1 MIVKILSKT
10 ATFNAVRYNTN
21 KMDRHAG
28 ELMRIKNF
36 GILGSAYNLTPEEVK
51 NYLKAFSASNKRVK
65 SPQFHA
71 TISCKGREY
80 DKEQLSHIA
89 EKWLAKMGY
98 GENPYIVVFHS
109 DTDNNHVHIVS
120 TRVGKDGRKIDDR
133 FDHPRAIRHLDDI
146 LKQDIHLKQDTAIK
160 NIESY
165 SFSTLAQFK
174 MLFEKANFSIKEKDG
189 VLNVYK
195 SGEQIK
201 TYSPDELGKIMAS
214 YTKDAKRLVQLRQI
228 IAKYK
233 AKTDSSLVCIY
244 QKLPGNRDGKL
255 TGYQSDLTNLLHEK
269 FGLEFIF
276 HFKGKNTPYGYTV
289 IDHKMKSVFKGSEL
303 MKLNQLINQN
313 VKPVKS
319 SKKDEMVKL
328 LRHYNIEIP
337 EHIRLLSR
345 FYRIPAYKIP
355 NDTRDL
361 NMDIKNHYKKMLDY
375 YLKHRPLSDVAQ
387 LNIVPLKE
395 SGKWYLLDTGSLHI
409 LSADEIIPEK
419 YVSELD
425 EGRMPV
431 REFDRFEHNNG
442 LNLNVF
448 TNDEDDERIHGRK
461 RRKKKRDNP

>member
-21 KMDRHAG
+21 KMDRQAG

-36 GILGSAYNLTPEEVK
+36 GILGNAYNLTPEEVK

-80 DKEQLSHIA
+80 DKEQLADIA

-109 DTDNNHVHIVS
+109 DTENNHVHIVS
-120 TRVGKDGRKIDDR
+120 TRVTKDGKKVDDR
-133 FDHPRAIRHLDDI
+133 FDRPRAIRHLDEI
-146 LKQDIHLKQDTAIK
+146 LKQGIHLKQDTAIK

-165 SFSTLAQFK
+165 SVSTLAQFK
-174 MLFEKANFSIKEKDG
+174 MLVEKTNFTTQEKDG
-189 VLNVYK
+189 VLNIYK
-195 SGEQIK
+195 SGEHVK
-201 TYSPDELGKIMAS
+201 TYSTEELSKMTAS

-233 AKTDSSLVCIY
+233 PKTDSSLVCIY

-255 TGYQSDLTNLLHEK
+255 NGYQSDLTSLLHEK

-276 HFKGKNTPYGYTV
+276 HFKGNNTPYGYTV
-289 IDHKMKSVFKGSEL
+289 IDHKTKTVFKGSEL
-303 MKLNQLINQN
+303 TKLNELINPK
-313 VKPVKS
+313 VGPLKS
-319 SKKDEMVKL
+319 SKRDETAKL
-328 LRHYNIEIP
+328 LRYFNIETP

-345 FYRIPAYKIP
+345 FYKIPVYKIQR
-355 NDTRDL
+355 NTKELDKE
-361 NMDIKNHYKKMLDY
+361 IKDYYRKMLEY
-375 YLKHRPLSDVAQ
+375 YLKNRPLSNIVH
-387 LNIVPLKE
+387 LNIVPVKE
-395 SGKWYLLDTGSLHI
+395 SGKWYLLDAGSLYI
-409 LSADEIIPEK
+409 LNADEILPYN

-425 EGRMPV
+425 EDRILGR
-431 REFDRFEHNNG
+431 EYDRSEHNNR

-448 TNDEDDERIHGRK
+448 TNDEDDERIHGKK